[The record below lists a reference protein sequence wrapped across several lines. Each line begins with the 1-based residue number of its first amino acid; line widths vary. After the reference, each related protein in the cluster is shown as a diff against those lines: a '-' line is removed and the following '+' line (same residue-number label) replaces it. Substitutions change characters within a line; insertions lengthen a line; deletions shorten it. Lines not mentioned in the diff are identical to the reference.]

1 MTTLFRMVDHLS
13 PALSRFAFGAPD
25 QDYRGPLCS
34 EEEDR
39 LVNRLGLALLG
50 ALPAVGLLTLSFLEW
65 YWA

>member
-1 MTTLFRMVDHLS
+1 MTALLRMAAYLPTALFR
-13 PALSRFAFGAPD
+13 FIFGAPN

-34 EEEDR
+34 EEEDC

-50 ALPAVGLLTLSFLEW
+50 ALPAVGLLTLSLLEW